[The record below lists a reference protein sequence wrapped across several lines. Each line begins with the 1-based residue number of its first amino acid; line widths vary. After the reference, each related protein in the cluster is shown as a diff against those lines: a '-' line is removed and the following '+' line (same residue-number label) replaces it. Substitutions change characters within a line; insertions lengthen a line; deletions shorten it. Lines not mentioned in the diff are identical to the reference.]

1 MRIPRRSNA
10 LRRDVSDLP
19 GDRERIRELPLLA
32 MQFRQKCDREAGR
45 ERGFQRSAAR

>member
-1 MRIPRRSNA
+1 MRIPLRSNGFG
-10 LRRDVSDLP
+10 VSDLP